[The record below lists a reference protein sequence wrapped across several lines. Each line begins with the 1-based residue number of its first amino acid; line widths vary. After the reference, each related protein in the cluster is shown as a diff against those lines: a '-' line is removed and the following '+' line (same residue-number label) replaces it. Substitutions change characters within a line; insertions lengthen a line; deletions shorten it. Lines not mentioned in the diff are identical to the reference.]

1 MYEDGVSGKN
11 IRGEF
16 SCNVSCTGK
25 TLKTKAFVIKIK
37 KNRKKVELI
46 ERGLDGTVPFMSVCC
61 SSSKT
66 SMVNES

>member
-37 KNRKKVELI
+37 KKIEKKLNLLNVDWMEPFHLCPCV
-46 ERGLDGTVPFMSVCC
+46 VPHLKQVW
-61 SSSKT
+61 
-66 SMVNES
+66 